1 MRSGVRK
8 ALARRVLLADRRT
21 PVRDREGRRPDD
33 DPSLPAAGKL
43 ISQWKALLCGSSGR
57 KSVDFMEAPER
68 APAARELHLR
78 PPARI
83 RFSLTNEGRDGCL
96 SRFFSNESM
105 IGRIAE
111 PLLIVRRGLFSGVM
125 RPTRQPCR
133 ARRSFERTKSLTF
146 PLRTT
151 PESCSVR
158 PLVSDG
164 SGRAR
169 AAGRLPGPGGEAEC
183 AAGCPGG
190 RRRIPTRRTRRRSAS
205 A

>member
-33 DPSLPAAGKL
+33 DPSLPAAGTL

-96 SRFFSNESM
+96 SRSLS
-105 IGRIAE
+105 
-111 PLLIVRRGLFSGVM
+111 
-125 RPTRQPCR
+125 Q
-133 ARRSFERTKSLTF
+133 KSLTGRWTGEQA
-146 PLRTT
+146 P
-151 PESCSVR
+151 PPR
-158 PLVSDG
+158 PLQFSLKSIRFPG
-164 SGRAR
+164 AKS
-169 AAGRLPGPGGEAEC
+169 AGKGLFLWKMGFSAGKSLPHPPYTPPGA
-183 AAGCPGG
+183 
-190 RRRIPTRRTRRRSAS
+190 IDL
-205 A
+205 